1 MDGIKRA
8 GLYLV
13 RKKRRVFLLLC
24 IFLGM
29 SFSVLIGISFKNS
42 AENQLDKLRKSMA
55 SGFVFKAN
63 VENKTYWEHVD
74 FGNAGGSYIYN
85 GPRITEEMIGK
96 ILSLDGV
103 KDYTVDL
110 SHVGWTD
117 LTLKPGVYAASK
129 PDPDPDPNELLPY
142 SEEYLMLWRHTV
154 DVNACRDGDMHIN
167 FRMGALTIKDGRNIE
182 VSDHLKVVISDW
194 LAEKNHLSV
203 GDTITLQTKR
213 GNYSFSSDPLETLG
227 SPVEVE
233 IAGLFHANFSMADSS
248 TMLETC
254 YIENVIY
261 TDMYTYTKLQENL
274 DGSETNGTHVSVE
287 FLVEDPGEIDSIIQK
302 IESWG
307 DTDLENL
314 EFEVDKTNYQA
325 AAKPYS
331 QIRIFAILLLALGL
345 CGLGTVLYLA
355 LKLWVQGRKREIGI
369 LYCIGIKKRSVL
381 GQMLLE
387 SLAVSAVAV
396 VLAVMLSSPLIDRCV
411 DAAERLTAP
420 KANEEAYRVN
430 ISRSYEPVITKL
442 SSDEVVLE
450 AVVHTGTIGFT
461 TVFVCGISCIS
472 VFLSFLSISSLE
484 PKNLLQ
490 SM

>member
-74 FGNAGGSYIYN
+74 YGNAGGSYIYN

-154 DVNACRDGDMHIN
+154 DVNACRNGDMHKN

-274 DGSETNGTHVSVE
+274 DEPEYNGTHVSVE

-307 DTDLENL
+307 DIDLENL

-331 QIRIFAILLLALGL
+331 QIRVFAILLLASGL
-345 CGLGTVLYLA
+345 CGLGMVLYLA
-355 LKLWVQGRKREIGI
+355 LKLWVQGRRYEISI
-369 LYCIGIKKRSVL
+369 LYSVGIKKGSIL
-381 GQMLLE
+381 GQMLVE
-387 SLAVSAVAV
+387 SMAVLAVAV
-396 VLAVMLSSPLIDRCV
+396 VLAIMLSSPLIERCADV
-411 DAAERLTAP
+411 AERLTAP
-420 KANEEAYRVN
+420 KENAEAYRVN
-430 ISRSYEPVITKL
+430 ISRSYEPVITKM

-450 AVVHTGTIGFT
+450 TVVSTGTVGFT
-461 TVFVCGISCIS
+461 VFFVCGISCIS

-484 PKNLLQ
+484 PKNLLR

>member
-1 MDGIKRA
+1 M
-8 GLYLV
+8 

-29 SFSVLIGISFKNS
+29 SLSVLAGISFKKS
-42 AENQLDKLRKSMA
+42 AENQLDRLRKTMA

-63 VENKTYWEHVD
+63 VENEMYWENVD
-74 FGNAGGSYIYN
+74 YGNAGGGYFYN

-96 ILSLDGV
+96 ILSMDGV
-103 KDYTVDL
+103 QDYTVDL
-110 SHVGWTD
+110 VHIGWSN
-117 LTLKPGVYAASK
+117 LTLKPGAYAASE
-129 PDPDPDPNELLPY
+129 PDLDPDPNEFLPN
-142 SEEYLMLWRHTV
+142 SEEYLMLLRHTV
-154 DVNACRDGDMHIN
+154 DINACRNGEVHKN

-182 VSDHLKVVISDW
+182 ASDRLKVVISDW

-203 GDTITLQTKR
+203 GDTITLETKE
-213 GNYSFSSDPLETLG
+213 GSYAFSNEPMKTMG

-233 IAGLFHANFSMADSS
+233 IAGLFHANFSMAASS
-248 TMLETC
+248 SMLESC

-274 DGSETNGTHVSVE
+274 NGSESSGTHVSVE
-287 FLVEDPGEIDSIIQK
+287 FLVEDPEEIDSIIQR

-307 DTDLENL
+307 DIDLENL

-331 QIRIFAILLLALGL
+331 QIRVFAILLLASGL
-345 CGLGTVLYLA
+345 CGLGMVLYLA
-355 LKLWVQGRKREIGI
+355 LKLWVQGRRYEISI
-369 LYCIGIKKRSVL
+369 LYSVGIKKGSIL
-381 GQMLLE
+381 GQMLVE
-387 SLAVSAVAV
+387 SMAVLAVAV
-396 VLAVMLSSPLIDRCV
+396 VLAIMLSSPLIERCADV
-411 DAAERLTAP
+411 AERLTAP
-420 KANEEAYRVN
+420 KENAEAYRVN
-430 ISRSYEPVITKL
+430 ISRSYEPVITKM

-450 AVVHTGTIGFT
+450 TVVSTGTVGFT
-461 TVFVCGISCIS
+461 VFFVCGISCIS

-484 PKNLLQ
+484 PKNLLR

>member
-274 DGSETNGTHVSVE
+274 HGSESDSTYASVE

-302 IESWG
+302 IKSRG
-307 DTDLENL
+307 D
-314 EFEVDKTNYQA
+314 
-325 AAKPYS
+325 
-331 QIRIFAILLLALGL
+331 I
-345 CGLGTVLYLA
+345 
-355 LKLWVQGRKREIGI
+355 
-369 LYCIGIKKRSVL
+369 
-381 GQMLLE
+381 
-387 SLAVSAVAV
+387 
-396 VLAVMLSSPLIDRCV
+396 
-411 DAAERLTAP
+411 
-420 KANEEAYRVN
+420 
-430 ISRSYEPVITKL
+430 
-442 SSDEVVLE
+442 
-450 AVVHTGTIGFT
+450 
-461 TVFVCGISCIS
+461 
-472 VFLSFLSISSLE
+472 
-484 PKNLLQ
+484 
-490 SM
+490 